1 MGNLIAIII
10 IIVGIAVGVKLVFQ
24 KKKTELNALNT
35 LGEDYEKHINAAID
49 LIEKELQTLASSS
62 DPDSLEKM
70 KRLTESY
77 IKLKEIKFKN

>member
-10 IIVGIAVGVKLVFQ
+10 IIVGIAIGVKLVFQ
-24 KKKTELNALNT
+24 KKKAELNALNT
-35 LGEDYEKHINAAID
+35 LGGDYEKHINVSID
-49 LIEKELQTLASSS
+49 LIEKELKALASSS
-62 DPDSLEKM
+62 EPNSLEKM

>member
-24 KKKTELNALNT
+24 KKKAELSALNT
-35 LGEDYEKHINAAID
+35 LGEDYEKHINTSID